1 MKPRQPV
8 ELTCSTARCQIRSE
22 LKSSGEDE
30 KRRLLWRP
38 LLALRK
44 GIFVL
49 SPQRFFGCALTD
61 RCGGD
66 FFL

>member
-22 LKSSGEDE
+22 LQSSGEDE
-30 KRRLLWRP
+30 KRRLPRRP

-44 GIFVL
+44 GFLFPTASV
-49 SPQRFFGCALTD
+49 FWMCAD
-61 RCGGD
+61 RLPRRL